1 MTADPGFDASADR
14 LPAAATGQL
23 GRPLGPSRALGDD
36 PLVVSLARATGA
48 MARLDQAL
56 ASHPLAPALLYRAR
70 LDAARRAAAVDGHGI
85 DPWHLAA
92 VLEGLRLRMDPS
104 LSMLDRGAIFDAA
117 RHAFDQYQWLVTPD
131 FDQEGEVQAAEKLL
145 SGASGATPLL
155 AAGRGFH
162 DWVDR
167 GGDRRAGR
175 SALVRFWHRQH
186 LLRVP
191 FPLTGAA
198 ALKADLPWAP
208 TAWLPHFM
216 DAIAAEAEDGLQLL
230 MTLERAWFA
239 ARRAVGDRR
248 RTSRAALAIDVL
260 AAAPVV
266 SATSLARA
274 LGMAVKNAA
283 ALLDRFCADDIAI
296 EVSHRAKRRLFGLA
310 ELAPL
315 RDGVS
320 LPRRPEPGRGRGR
333 PPILGIEEAP
343 AEPPPA
349 ALPLTPLERR
359 SFDYSGL
366 DAAMAFADEAMR
378 NARRVLGSLQHRPP
392 VDHFSGSE
400 LNGSLAGDD
409 REGLHPVND
418 IGAPETD
425 DV

>member
-1 MTADPGFDASADR
+1 M
-14 LPAAATGQL
+14 
-23 GRPLGPSRALGDD
+23 
-36 PLVVSLARATGA
+36 
-48 MARLDQAL
+48 
-56 ASHPLAPALLYRAR
+56 
-70 LDAARRAAAVDGHGI
+70 
-85 DPWHLAA
+85 
-92 VLEGLRLRMDPS
+92 
-104 LSMLDRGAIFDAA
+104 
-117 RHAFDQYQWLVTPD
+117 
-131 FDQEGEVQAAEKLL
+131 
-145 SGASGATPLL
+145 L

-162 DWVDR
+162 AWVDR

-186 LLRVP
+186 LLRAP

-208 TAWLPHFM
+208 AAWLPHFM

-239 ARRAVGDRR
+239 ARRAVGGRR
-248 RTSRAALAIDVL
+248 RTSRAARAIDVL
-260 AAAPVV
+260 AAAPLV

-315 RDGVS
+315 RDGVAP
-320 LPRRPEPGRGRGR
+320 PRRPQPGRGRGR
-333 PPILGIEEAP
+333 PPILDIEGAP
-343 AEPPPA
+343 AEPPPV
-349 ALPLTPLERR
+349 LPPLTPLERR

-378 NARRVLGSLQHRPP
+378 NAKRVLGSLQPR
-392 VDHFSGSE
+392 
-400 LNGSLAGDD
+400 
-409 REGLHPVND
+409 HPVHSFDRTEPSGRPGEHDWDDPHPGND
-418 IGAPETD
+418 IAESETD
-425 DV
+425 DVRLP